1 MGLIDYEEI
10 ALRMKSFNEERGEE
24 TDDEIWV
31 LQHNSVYTYGVSTD
45 RKSIPAHL
53 PYPVLSSD
61 RGGEITY
68 HGPGQLVVYILMDF
82 HRASIKP
89 KEFVRKFQSCIYKT
103 VSCYCKEFI
112 LDENETGIF
121 FKNKKVA
128 SFGLKITKRG
138 SYHGAAI
145 NHNMNLD
152 AWNEIVICG
161 NPNHQAIDLRSI
173 GVNIDRDELIGE
185 VRKNILL
192 EFDSQILK
200 AS

>member
-1 MGLIDYEEI
+1 MDYEEI
-10 ALRMKSFNEERGEE
+10 AVRMKSFNEERGEE
-24 TDDEIWV
+24 TEDEIWV
-31 LQHNSVYTYGVSTD
+31 LEHNPVYTYGVSTD
-45 RKSIPAHL
+45 LKNIPAQL

-61 RGGEITY
+61 RGGKITY

-89 KEFVRKFQSCIYKT
+89 REFIRKFQSSIFKT
-103 VSCYCKEFI
+103 VSPYCKEFI
-112 LDENETGIF
+112 LNEDEAGIF
-121 FKNKKVA
+121 FKDQKVA
-128 SFGLKITKRG
+128 SFGLKMTKSG

-161 NPNHQAIDLRSI
+161 NPDHQAIDLRSI
-173 GVNIDRDELIGE
+173 GVSIDRDELIGE
-185 VRKNILL
+185 VKKNILL
-192 EFDSQILK
+192 EFESQILK

>member
-1 MGLIDYEEI
+1 MDYEEI
-10 ALRMKSFNEERGEE
+10 AVRMKSFNEERGEE
-24 TDDEIWV
+24 TEDEIWV
-31 LQHNSVYTYGVSTD
+31 LEHNSVYTYGVSTD
-45 RKSIPAHL
+45 LRNIPAQL

-61 RGGEITY
+61 RGGKITY

-89 KEFVRKFQSCIYKT
+89 REFIRKFQSSIFKT
-103 VSCYCKEFI
+103 VSPYCKEFI
-112 LDENETGIF
+112 LNEDEAGIF
-121 FKNKKVA
+121 FKDQKVA
-128 SFGLKITKRG
+128 SFGLKMTKSG

-161 NPNHQAIDLRSI
+161 NPDHQAIDLRSI
-173 GVNIDRDELIGE
+173 GVSIDRDELIGE
-185 VRKNILL
+185 VKKNILL
-192 EFDSQILK
+192 EFESQILK

>member
-1 MGLIDYEEI
+1 MDYEEI
-10 ALRMKSFNEERGEE
+10 AVRMKSFNEERGEE
-24 TDDEIWV
+24 TEDEIWV
-31 LQHNSVYTYGVSTD
+31 LEHNSVYTYGVSTD
-45 RKSIPAHL
+45 LKNIPAQL

-61 RGGEITY
+61 RGGKITY

-89 KEFVRKFQSCIYKT
+89 REFIRKFQSSIFKT
-103 VSCYCKEFI
+103 VSPYCKEFI
-112 LDENETGIF
+112 LNEDEAGIF
-121 FKNKKVA
+121 FKDQKVA
-128 SFGLKITKRG
+128 SFGLKMTKSG

-161 NPNHQAIDLRSI
+161 NPDHQAIDLRSI
-173 GVNIDRDELIGE
+173 GVSIDRNELIGE
-185 VRKNILL
+185 VKKNILL
-192 EFDSQILK
+192 EFESQILK

>member
-1 MGLIDYEEI
+1 MDYEEI
-10 ALRMKSFNEERGEE
+10 AVRMKSFNEERGEE
-24 TDDEIWV
+24 TEDEIWV
-31 LQHNSVYTYGVSTD
+31 LEHNSVYTYGVSTD
-45 RKSIPAHL
+45 LKNIPAQL
-53 PYPVLSSD
+53 PYPVLSTD

-89 KEFVRKFQSCIYKT
+89 REFIRKFQSSIFKT
-103 VSCYCKEFI
+103 VSSYCKEFI
-112 LDENETGIF
+112 LNEDEAGIF
-121 FKNKKVA
+121 FKDQKVA
-128 SFGLKITKRG
+128 SFGLKMTKSG

-161 NPNHQAIDLRSI
+161 NPDHQAIDLRSI
-173 GVNIDRDELIGE
+173 GVSIDRDELIGE
-185 VRKNILL
+185 VKKNILL
-192 EFDSQILK
+192 EFESQILK

>member
-1 MGLIDYEEI
+1 MDYEEI
-10 ALRMKSFNEERGEE
+10 AVRMKSFNEERGEE
-24 TDDEIWV
+24 TEDEIWV
-31 LQHNSVYTYGVSTD
+31 LEHNSVYTYGVSTD
-45 RKSIPAHL
+45 LKNIPAQL

-89 KEFVRKFQSCIYKT
+89 REFIRKFQSSIFKT
-103 VSCYCKEFI
+103 VSSYCKGFI
-112 LDENETGIF
+112 LNEDEAGIF
-121 FKNKKVA
+121 FKDQKVA
-128 SFGLKITKRG
+128 SFGLKMTKSG

-145 NHNMNLD
+145 NHDMNLD

-161 NPNHQAIDLRSI
+161 NPDHQAIDLRSI
-173 GVNIDRDELIGE
+173 GVSIDRDELIGE
-185 VRKNILL
+185 IKKNILL
-192 EFDSQILK
+192 EFESQILK

>member
-1 MGLIDYEEI
+1 MDYEEI
-10 ALRMKSFNEERGEE
+10 AVRMKSFNEERGEE
-24 TDDEIWV
+24 TEDEIWV
-31 LQHNSVYTYGVSTD
+31 LEHNSVYTYGVSTD
-45 RKSIPAHL
+45 LKNIPAQL

-89 KEFVRKFQSCIYKT
+89 REFIRKFQSSIFKT
-103 VSCYCKEFI
+103 VSSYCKEFI
-112 LDENETGIF
+112 LNEDEAGIF
-121 FKNKKVA
+121 FKDQKVA
-128 SFGLKITKRG
+128 SFGLKMTKSG

-145 NHNMNLD
+145 NHDMNLD

-161 NPNHQAIDLRSI
+161 NPDHQAIDLRSI
-173 GVNIDRDELIGE
+173 GVSIDRDELIGE
-185 VRKNILL
+185 VKKNILL
-192 EFDSQILK
+192 EFESQILK

>member
-1 MGLIDYEEI
+1 MDYEEI
-10 ALRMKSFNEERGEE
+10 AVRMKSFNQERGEE
-24 TDDEIWV
+24 TEDEIWV
-31 LQHNSVYTYGVSTD
+31 LEHNSVYTYGVSTD
-45 RKSIPAHL
+45 LKNIPAQL

-61 RGGEITY
+61 RGGKITY

-89 KEFVRKFQSCIYKT
+89 REFIRKFQSSIFKT
-103 VSCYCKEFI
+103 VSPYCKEFI
-112 LDENETGIF
+112 LNEDEAGIF
-121 FKNKKVA
+121 FKDQKVA
-128 SFGLKITKRG
+128 SFGLKMTKSG

-161 NPNHQAIDLRSI
+161 NPDHQAIDLRSI
-173 GVNIDRDELIGE
+173 GVSIDRDELIGE
-185 VRKNILL
+185 VKKNILL
-192 EFDSQILK
+192 EFESQILK

>member
-1 MGLIDYEEI
+1 MDYEEI
-10 ALRMKSFNEERGEE
+10 AVRMKSFNEERGEE
-24 TDDEIWV
+24 TEDEIWV
-31 LQHNSVYTYGVSTD
+31 LEHNSVYTYGVSTD
-45 RKSIPAHL
+45 LKNIPAQL

-89 KEFVRKFQSCIYKT
+89 REFIRKFQSSIFKT
-103 VSCYCKEFI
+103 VSPYCKEFI
-112 LDENETGIF
+112 LNEDEAGIF
-121 FKNKKVA
+121 FKDQKVA
-128 SFGLKITKRG
+128 SFGLKMTKSG

-161 NPNHQAIDLRSI
+161 NPDHQAIDLRSI
-173 GVNIDRDELIGE
+173 GVSIDRDELIGE
-185 VRKNILL
+185 VKKNILL
-192 EFDSQILK
+192 EFESQILK

>member
-1 MGLIDYEEI
+1 MDYEEI
-10 ALRMKSFNEERGEE
+10 AVRMKSFNEERGEE
-24 TDDEIWV
+24 TEDEIWV
-31 LQHNSVYTYGVSTD
+31 LEHNSVYTYGVSTD
-45 RKSIPAHL
+45 LKNIPAQL

-61 RGGEITY
+61 RGGKITY

-89 KEFVRKFQSCIYKT
+89 REFIGKFQSSIFKT
-103 VSCYCKEFI
+103 VSSYCKEFI
-112 LDENETGIF
+112 LNEDEAGIF
-121 FKNKKVA
+121 FKDQKVA
-128 SFGLKITKRG
+128 SFGLKMTKSG

-161 NPNHQAIDLRSI
+161 NPDHQAIDLRSI
-173 GVNIDRDELIGE
+173 GVSIDRDELIGE
-185 VRKNILL
+185 VKKNILL
-192 EFDSQILK
+192 EFESQILK

>member
-1 MGLIDYEEI
+1 MDYEEI
-10 ALRMKSFNEERGEE
+10 AVRMKSFNEERGEE
-24 TDDEIWV
+24 TEDEIWV
-31 LQHNSVYTYGVSTD
+31 LEHNSVYTYGVSTD
-45 RKSIPAHL
+45 LKNIPAQL
-53 PYPVLSSD
+53 PYPVLSTD

-89 KEFVRKFQSCIYKT
+89 REFIRKFQSSIFKT
-103 VSCYCKEFI
+103 VSSYCKGFI
-112 LDENETGIF
+112 LNEDEAGIF
-121 FKNKKVA
+121 FRDQKVA
-128 SFGLKITKRG
+128 SFGLKMTKSG

-161 NPNHQAIDLRSI
+161 NPDHQAIDLRSI
-173 GVNIDRDELIGE
+173 GVSIDRDELIGE
-185 VRKNILL
+185 VKKNILL
-192 EFDSQILK
+192 EFESQILK